1 MREIVKEKLSEIRR
15 LYPESRIQQSKMR
28 WTRLW
33 TDEKQIDRSPF
44 VCVPPLFDPY
54 EPLHTK
60 EERLMASLDEIII
73 RGHMND
79 DYIPSLFCG
88 CRTTTIPNMF
98 GAVEKIVGR
107 EVACDKIINEPEE
120 IDKLVKANM
129 GDGTVAKMWLEM
141 MEFFLDETAGEL
153 PVHVV
158 DMQGP
163 VDASAQMFG
172 YENLFLCT
180 YDDPVRYHN
189 LLELVTDGY
198 ISFWKKQMDL
208 LGDNFI
214 GTHLFAW
221 DWLPKGMGAS
231 MSIDSLVMSSP
242 DFYEEFYKP
251 YTEKI
256 SDTFGGVITHSC
268 GDFRSVIPNLNK
280 TRGLRAVN
288 ASQLSLKQLLD
299 AGIDNS
305 KIAILFV
312 DYPALDELIANA
324 LAADLRVSMSVT
336 GIWPGQEGF
345 IRSKPFATWQE
356 DDFKTMKIMEETII
370 AKLGDLK

>member
-15 LYPESRIQQSKMR
+15 LYPESRIQQSKTR

-33 TDEKQIDRSPF
+33 TGEKQIDRSPF

-120 IDKLVKANM
+120 IDKLVKADM

-180 YDDPVRYHN
+180 YDDPERYHK

-280 TRGLRAVN
+280 TKGLRAVN

-312 DYPALDELIANA
+312 DYTALDELIANA
-324 LAADLRVSMSVT
+324 LAADLRVSMSVS

-345 IRSKPFATWQE
+345 IRSKPFSSWQE

-370 AKLGDLK
+370 AKLSDLK